1 MNAFIGIVASR
12 NDLRY
17 RVTTMSFLNDT
28 PMALLHEGLP
38 FQHGEN
44 RLAALPLAGFRVL
57 VLEDEYLIAMDVE
70 QLCRDHGAEDAVLI
84 RDLDGI
90 EEAIAGQHFD
100 VAVVDAMLGSQST
113 LDFARKL
120 QERNLPFVF
129 ATGYG
134 DAAERFADFP
144 GVPTIDKPYSGQQ
157 LIGAITEAV
166 GRRSVQATLEPS
178 T

>member
-1 MNAFIGIVASR
+1 MIAFTGIVTSR

-17 RVTTMSFLNDT
+17 RLTDMSFLNDS
-28 PMALLHEGLP
+28 MVALLHEGRP
-38 FQHGEN
+38 FQHGESCV
-44 RLAALPLAGFRVL
+44 AALPLAGFRVL

-90 EEAIAGQHFD
+90 EDAIAGQRFD
-100 VAVVDAMLGSQST
+100 VAVVDAMLGSRST

-120 QERNLPFVF
+120 QDRNVPFIF

-144 GVPTIDKPYSGQQ
+144 GVPTIDKPFSGKD
-157 LIGAITEAV
+157 LIEAISQAV
-166 GRRSVQATLEPS
+166 ARNADQATFEPN

>member
-1 MNAFIGIVASR
+1 VA
-12 NDLRY
+12 
-17 RVTTMSFLNDT
+17 V
-28 PMALLHEGLP
+28 
-38 FQHGEN
+38 
-44 RLAALPLAGFRVL
+44 LPLAGFRVL
-57 VLEDEYLIAMDVE
+57 ILEDEYLIAMDVE

-90 EEAIAGQHFD
+90 EDAIAGQRFD

-120 QERNLPFVF
+120 QDRNVPFVF

-144 GVPTIDKPYSGQQ
+144 GVPMIGKPYSGQQ

-166 GRRSVQATLEPS
+166 ERQAAQATLEPN